1 MSGVAAGQHGQKV
14 SYGIRPGDRVLA
26 ATGIPAEV
34 VVVEPTGAET
44 ELLLQV
50 GPAEGT
56 GGSSQQLIL
65 VMHGRTDARPG
76 QTVYLSVDGSK
87 AHVFDGASGQRL

>member
-1 MSGVAAGQHGQKV
+1 MAAGQSGQRV
-14 SYGIRPGDRVLA
+14 SYGIRPGDLVLA
-26 ATGIPAEV
+26 DAGIPAEV

-50 GPAEGT
+50 GT
-56 GGSSQQLIL
+56 GSNTQQLIL

-87 AHVFDGASGQRL
+87 AHVFDGANGQRL